1 MKRVDPKGRNWE
13 FGIEH
18 WSDHLCGP
26 LSPCAFVV
34 LPYVTNNSATAQEI
48 RL

>member
-18 WSDHLCGP
+18 WSIIFVALCSLVPVVPAIRHQQLRNGAGDP
-26 LSPCAFVV
+26 L
-34 LPYVTNNSATAQEI
+34 
-48 RL
+48 